1 MRFLPSLLGATV
13 ALLALGCSS
22 DASAT
27 PNASAAPNA
36 SGTPNAD
43 SPKAASPKT
52 ASYALTYFTMP
63 G

>member
-13 ALLALGCSS
+13 ALLASGCSH

-27 PNASAAPNA
+27 PNAPAAPKA
-36 SGTPNAD
+36 P
-43 SPKAASPKT
+43 SPKA

>member
-1 MRFLPSLLGATV
+1 MRFLSSLLAVTV
-13 ALLALGCSS
+13 LLVSGCSP

-27 PNASAAPNA
+27 PNAPAA
-36 SGTPNAD
+36 
-43 SPKAASPKT
+43 PKAASPKT

>member
-1 MRFLPSLLGATV
+1 MRFHPSLLGVTI
-13 ALLALGCSS
+13 ALLVSGCTS

-27 PNASAAPNA
+27 PNALA
-36 SGTPNAD
+36 TPNAPAT
-43 SPKAASPKT
+43 PKA